1 MRQATQEHDQRAAR
15 IEELLEEVAA
25 FPDSQ
30 ARATTEELIQTLL
43 DLYGDGLARILD
55 LTVQSDMSGQ
65 ALIELFAGDELV
77 RSLML
82 LHGLHPAGIDER
94 VAQALDE
101 VRPYLMSHGGDV
113 ELIGVDGGVAHLRL
127 EGSCH
132 GCPSSTLTLKMA
144 IEEAI
149 YKAAP
154 DLDELQVEGVVEPPH
169 PLTLMPRK
177 SGSRAAQTSD
187 HEGQWKRVEGLGKL
201 GSGVLKAIMLQKVSL
216 VFCQVEGSFYA
227 YHNRCAGCG
236 ATLAKGRL
244 EGAILTCATC
254 NRQYDVCRAGRS
266 VDDTDSD
273 QFLSPIPLLMEGNE
287 VKVIVPSL
295 AKASRVGVPLPMLQ
309 VR

>member
-1 MRQATQEHDQRAAR
+1 MKHIPREQDQRAAR
-15 IEELLEEVAA
+15 IEELLEEVSA
-25 FPDSQ
+25 FADPQ

-55 LTVQSDMSGQ
+55 LAGQGDLSGQ

-77 RSLML
+77 RSLLL
-82 LHGLHPAGIDER
+82 LHGLHPAGIEVR

-101 VRPYLMSHGGDV
+101 VRPYLKSHGGNV
-113 ELIGVDGGVAHLRL
+113 ELIGVEDGVAHLRL

-169 PLTLMPRK
+169 PLTLAPRK
-177 SGSRAAQTSD
+177 SSSRSAKTSS
-187 HEGQWKRVEGLGKL
+187 HEGQWRSVEGLGKL
-201 GSGVLKAIMLQKVSL
+201 GSGVLKAITLQKVQL
-216 VFCQVEGSFYA
+216 VFCQVEGSYYA

-244 EGAILTCATC
+244 EGAILSCATC
-254 NRQYDVCRAGRS
+254 NRQYNVCRAGRS
-266 VDDTDSD
+266 IASNESD
-273 QFLSPIPLLMEGNE
+273 QFLSPIPLLMDGNE

-295 AKASRVGVPLPMLQ
+295 AKSSRVGVPLPMLQ